1 MTLQERIESKKMI
14 SAVNVLK
21 VIDRPIRLAIV
32 DLLSENEPM
41 TVLDIQNALN
51 LEQAVASQHLNLMED
66 KGVLLSEKIRRN

>member
-32 DLLSENEPM
+32 DLLSDIDPM